1 MKHLKLFGLSTLC
14 LVLLAACNQSTESSV
29 GDTPPAASAAPN
41 TPASAPVA
49 ASQTIAS
56 KDGKI
61 SITVNGQY
69 ADKLSEASQLISDI
83 PSEQLLFL
91 QRDDSADVLLYAADL
106 GKSKKDAATYL
117 KTLSDAVKAD
127 AALKNTNVG
136 AVEGNKLAY
145 QFSETQAETEVNQA
159 CVAINEGNIYSVCA
173 ISSSQS
179 PAQLAQLLS
188 NIAVK

>member
-29 GDTPPAASAAPN
+29 GDTPPAASSAPS

-61 SITVNGQY
+61 SVAVTGQY

-117 KTLSDAVKAD
+117 KTLSDAIKAD

-145 QFSETQAETEVNQA
+145 QFSETLAETEVNQA
-159 CVAINEGNIYSVCA
+159 CLAINEGNIYSVCA

-179 PAQLAQLLS
+179 PEQLAQLLS
-188 NIAVK
+188 NTTVK

>member
-1 MKHLKLFGLSTLC
+1 MKHLKLFGISTLS

-29 GDTPPAASAAPN
+29 GDTPPAASTAAS
-41 TPASAPVA
+41 TPAA

-61 SITVNGQY
+61 SLTVNGQY
-69 ADKLSEASQLISDI
+69 TDKLSEASQLISDI
-83 PSEQLLFL
+83 PSEKLLFL

>member
-1 MKHLKLFGLSTLC
+1 MKHLKLFGISALS

-29 GDTPPAASAAPN
+29 GDTPPAASAAPS
-41 TPASAPVA
+41 TPASTPVA

-117 KTLSDAVKAD
+117 KNLSDAVKAD

-145 QFSETQAETEVNQA
+145 QFSETQAETEINQA

-173 ISSSQS
+173 ISSNQS
-179 PAQLAQLLS
+179 PAQLAQVLS
-188 NIAVK
+188 TVVVK

>member
-1 MKHLKLFGLSTLC
+1 MKHLKLFGISALS

-29 GDTPPAASAAPN
+29 GDTPPASSASTAQ
-41 TPASAPVA
+41 ASTPVA
-49 ASQTIAS
+49 AAQTIAS

-61 SITVNGQY
+61 SLSVTGQY
-69 ADKLSEASQLISDI
+69 ADKLAEAGQLISDI

-91 QRDDSADVLLYAADL
+91 QRDDAADVLLYAADL

-117 KTLSDAVKAD
+117 KNLSDAVKAD
-127 AALKNTNVG
+127 AALKNATVG

-159 CVAINEGNIYSVCA
+159 CVAINDGNIYSVCA
-173 ISSSQS
+173 ISSSQA
-179 PAQLAQLLS
+179 PAQLAQLLG

>member
-61 SITVNGQY
+61 SVAVTGQY
-69 ADKLSEASQLISDI
+69 ADKLTEASQLISDI

-117 KTLSDAVKAD
+117 KTLSDAIKAD
-127 AALKNTNVG
+127 AALKNTTVG

-145 QFSETQAETEVNQA
+145 QFSETLAETEVNQA
-159 CVAINEGNIYSVCA
+159 CLAINEGNIYSVCA

-179 PAQLAQLLS
+179 PEQLAQLLS
-188 NIAVK
+188 NTTVK

>member
-1 MKHLKLFGLSTLC
+1 MKHLKLFGISALS

-29 GDTPPAASAAPN
+29 GDTPPAASTAAS
-41 TPASAPVA
+41 TPAA

-61 SITVNGQY
+61 SLTVNGQY
-69 ADKLSEASQLISDI
+69 TDKLSEASQLISDI
-83 PSEQLLFL
+83 PSEKLLFL

>member
-29 GDTPPAASAAPN
+29 GDTPPAASAAPS

-61 SITVNGQY
+61 SVAVTGQY
-69 ADKLSEASQLISDI
+69 ADKLTEASQLISDI

-127 AALKNTNVG
+127 AALKYTNVG
-136 AVEGNKLAY
+136 ADEGNKLAY
-145 QFSETQAETEVNQA
+145 QFSETLAETEVNQA
-159 CVAINEGNIYSVCA
+159 CLAINEGNIYSVCA

-179 PAQLAQLLS
+179 PEQLAQLLS
-188 NIAVK
+188 NTTVK

>member
-29 GDTPPAASAAPN
+29 GN
-41 TPASAPVA
+41 TPATTASTPTAQASEPVA
-49 ASQTIAS
+49 AAQTISS

-61 SITVNGQY
+61 SVAVTGQY

-117 KTLSDAVKAD
+117 KNLSDAVKAD

-145 QFSETQAETEVNQA
+145 QFSETQAETEINQA

-173 ISSSQS
+173 ISSNQS
-179 PAQLAQLLS
+179 PAQLAQVLS
-188 NIAVK
+188 TVVVK

>member
-1 MKHLKLFGLSTLC
+1 MKHLKLFGISALS

-29 GDTPPAASAAPN
+29 GDTPPAASAAPS
-41 TPASAPVA
+41 TPASTPVA
-49 ASQTIAS
+49 AAQTIAS

-83 PSEQLLFL
+83 PSEKLLFL

-106 GKSKKDAATYL
+106 KKKKKDAAYL

>member
-14 LVLLAACNQSTESSV
+14 LVLLAACNQNTESSV
-29 GDTPPAASAAPN
+29 GDTPPAASATPSTAAS
-41 TPASAPVA
+41 TPAA

-61 SITVNGQY
+61 SLTVNGQY

-83 PSEQLLFL
+83 PSEKLLFL

-127 AALKNTNVG
+127 AALKNTDVG
-136 AVEGNKLAY
+136 AIEGNKLAY

>member
-61 SITVNGQY
+61 SLTVNGQY

-136 AVEGNKLAY
+136 ALEGNKLAF

>member
-29 GDTPPAASAAPN
+29 GN
-41 TPASAPVA
+41 TPATTASTPTAQASEPVA
-49 ASQTIAS
+49 AAQTISS

-61 SITVNGQY
+61 SVAVTGQY

-117 KTLSDAVKAD
+117 KNLSDAVKAD

-145 QFSETQAETEVNQA
+145 QFSETQAETEINQA
-159 CVAINEGNIYSVCA
+159 CVAINEGNIYSGCA

-179 PAQLAQLLS
+179 PAQLARVLGTV
-188 NIAVK
+188 AVK

>member
-1 MKHLKLFGLSTLC
+1 MKHLKLFGISALS

-29 GDTPPAASAAPN
+29 GDTPPAASTAPS

-61 SITVNGQY
+61 SLTVNGQY

-83 PSEQLLFL
+83 PSEKLLFL

-145 QFSETQAETEVNQA
+145 QFSETQAEIEVNQA

>member
-1 MKHLKLFGLSTLC
+1 MKHLKLFGISALS

-29 GDTPPAASAAPN
+29 GDTPPAASTAPS

-159 CVAINEGNIYSVCA
+159 CVAINEGNIYSVCT

>member
-1 MKHLKLFGLSTLC
+1 MKHLKLFGISALS

-29 GDTPPAASAAPN
+29 GDTPPAASAAPSTAAS
-41 TPASAPVA
+41 TPAA

-61 SITVNGQY
+61 SLTVNGQY

-117 KTLSDAVKAD
+117 KNLSDAVKAD

-145 QFSETQAETEVNQA
+145 QFSETQAETEINQA

-173 ISSSQS
+173 ISSNQS
-179 PAQLAQLLS
+179 PAQLAQVLS
-188 NIAVK
+188 TVVVK

>member
-1 MKHLKLFGLSTLC
+1 MKHLKLFGISALS

-29 GDTPPAASAAPN
+29 GDTPPAASAAPSTAAS
-41 TPASAPVA
+41 TPAA

-61 SITVNGQY
+61 SLTVNGQY

-83 PSEQLLFL
+83 PSEKLLFL

-117 KTLSDAVKAD
+117 KTLSDAIKAD
-127 AALKNTNVG
+127 AALKNTTVG

-145 QFSETQAETEVNQA
+145 QFSETLAETEVNQA
-159 CVAINEGNIYSVCA
+159 CLAINEGNIYSVCA

-179 PAQLAQLLS
+179 PEQLAQLLS
-188 NIAVK
+188 NTTVK

>member
-29 GDTPPAASAAPN
+29 GDTPPAASATPS

>member
-29 GDTPPAASAAPN
+29 GN
-41 TPASAPVA
+41 TPATTASTPTAQASEPVA
-49 ASQTIAS
+49 AAQTISS

-61 SITVNGQY
+61 SVAVTGQY

-106 GKSKKDAATYL
+106 GKSKKDTATYL
-117 KTLSDAVKAD
+117 KTLSDAIKAD
-127 AALKNTNVG
+127 AALKNTTVG

-145 QFSETQAETEVNQA
+145 QFSETLAETEVNQA

-179 PAQLAQLLS
+179 PEQLAQLLS
-188 NIAVK
+188 NTTVK

>member
-1 MKHLKLFGLSTLC
+1 MKHLKLFGISALS

-29 GDTPPAASAAPN
+29 GDTPPAASTAPS

-145 QFSETQAETEVNQA
+145 QFSETQAKTEVNQA
-159 CVAINEGNIYSVCA
+159 CVAINEGNIYSVCT

>member
-29 GDTPPAASAAPN
+29 GDTPPAASSAPS

-61 SITVNGQY
+61 SVAVTGQY

-106 GKSKKDAATYL
+106 GKAKKVAATYL
-117 KTLSDAVKAD
+117 KALSDAVKAD

-145 QFSETQAETEVNQA
+145 QFSETLAETEVNQA
-159 CVAINEGNIYSVCA
+159 CLAINEGNIYSVCA

-179 PAQLAQLLS
+179 PEQLAQLLS
-188 NIAVK
+188 NTTVK

>member
-61 SITVNGQY
+61 SVAVTGQY
-69 ADKLSEASQLISDI
+69 TDKLAEASQLISDI

>member
-29 GDTPPAASAAPN
+29 GN
-41 TPASAPVA
+41 TPATTASTPTAQASEPVA
-49 ASQTIAS
+49 AAQTISS

-61 SITVNGQY
+61 SVAVTGQY

-106 GKSKKDAATYL
+106 GKPKKDTATYL
-117 KTLSDAVKAD
+117 KTLSDAIKAD
-127 AALKNTNVG
+127 AALKNTTVG

-145 QFSETQAETEVNQA
+145 QFSETLAETEVNQA
-159 CVAINEGNIYSVCA
+159 CLAINEGNIYSVCA

-179 PAQLAQLLS
+179 PEQLAQLLS
-188 NIAVK
+188 NTTVK

>member
-1 MKHLKLFGLSTLC
+1 MKHLKLFGISALS

-29 GDTPPAASAAPN
+29 GDTPPAASAAPS

-61 SITVNGQY
+61 SLTVNGQY

-83 PSEQLLFL
+83 PSEKLLFL

-127 AALKNTNVG
+127 AALKNTDVG
-136 AVEGNKLAY
+136 AIEGNKLAY
-145 QFSETQAETEVNQA
+145 QFSETQAETEINQA

-173 ISSSQS
+173 ISSNQS
-179 PAQLAQLLS
+179 PAQLAQVLS
-188 NIAVK
+188 TVVVK

>member
-1 MKHLKLFGLSTLC
+1 MNHLKLFGISALS

-29 GDTPPAASAAPN
+29 GDTPPAASAAPSTAAS
-41 TPASAPVA
+41 TPAA

-61 SITVNGQY
+61 SLTVNGQY

-159 CVAINEGNIYSVCA
+159 CVAITEGNIYSVCA

>member
-1 MKHLKLFGLSTLC
+1 MKHLKLFGISALS

-29 GDTPPAASAAPN
+29 GDTPPAASPAPS

-61 SITVNGQY
+61 SVAVTGQY

-145 QFSETQAETEVNQA
+145 QFSETQAKTEVNQA
-159 CVAINEGNIYSVCA
+159 CVAINEGNIYSVCT

>member
-14 LVLLAACNQSTESSV
+14 LVLLAACNQNTESSV
-29 GDTPPAASAAPN
+29 GDTPPAASSAPS

-61 SITVNGQY
+61 SITINGQY

>member
-1 MKHLKLFGLSTLC
+1 MKHLKLFGISALS

-29 GDTPPAASAAPN
+29 GDTPPASSASTAQ
-41 TPASAPVA
+41 ASTPVA
-49 ASQTIAS
+49 AAQTIAS

-61 SITVNGQY
+61 SLSVTGQY
-69 ADKLSEASQLISDI
+69 ADKLAEAGQLISDI

-91 QRDDSADVLLYAADL
+91 QRDDAADVLLYAADL

-117 KTLSDAVKAD
+117 KNLSDAVKAD
-127 AALKNTNVG
+127 AALKNATVG

>member
-49 ASQTIAS
+49 ASQTISS

-61 SITVNGQY
+61 SVVVTGQY

-117 KTLSDAVKAD
+117 KNLSDAVKAD

-145 QFSETQAETEVNQA
+145 QFSETQAETEINQA

-179 PAQLAQLLS
+179 PAQLAQVLGTV
-188 NIAVK
+188 AVK

>member
-1 MKHLKLFGLSTLC
+1 MKHLKLFGISALS

-29 GDTPPAASAAPN
+29 GDTPPAASAAPSTAAS
-41 TPASAPVA
+41 TPAA

-61 SITVNGQY
+61 SLTVNGQY

-83 PSEQLLFL
+83 PSEKLLFL

-159 CVAINEGNIYSVCA
+159 CVAINEGNIYSVCT

>member
-29 GDTPPAASAAPN
+29 GDTPPAASAAPS

-61 SITVNGQY
+61 SVAVTGQY

-117 KTLSDAVKAD
+117 KNLSDAVKAD

-145 QFSETQAETEVNQA
+145 QFSETQAETEINQA

-179 PAQLAQLLS
+179 PAQLAQVLGTV
-188 NIAVK
+188 AVK

>member
-61 SITVNGQY
+61 SVAVTGQY

-117 KTLSDAVKAD
+117 KNLSDAVKAD

-145 QFSETQAETEVNQA
+145 QFSETQAETEINQA

-173 ISSSQS
+173 ISSNQS
-179 PAQLAQLLS
+179 PAQLAQVLS
-188 NIAVK
+188 TVVVK

>member
-1 MKHLKLFGLSTLC
+1 MKHLKLFGISALS

-29 GDTPPAASAAPN
+29 GDTPPAASAAPSTAAS
-41 TPASAPVA
+41 TPAA

-61 SITVNGQY
+61 SLTVNGQY

-83 PSEQLLFL
+83 PSEKLLFL

-127 AALKNTNVG
+127 AALKNTDVG
-136 AVEGNKLAY
+136 AIEGNKLAY

-179 PAQLAQLLS
+179 PAQLAQVLGTV
-188 NIAVK
+188 AVK

>member
-29 GDTPPAASAAPN
+29 GDTPPAASAAPSTAAS
-41 TPASAPVA
+41 TPAA

-61 SITVNGQY
+61 SLTVNGQY
-69 ADKLSEASQLISDI
+69 TDKLSEASQLISDI

>member
-61 SITVNGQY
+61 SVAVTGQY

-106 GKSKKDAATYL
+106 GKSKKDTATYL
-117 KTLSDAVKAD
+117 KNLSAAVKAD

>member
-1 MKHLKLFGLSTLC
+1 MKHLKLFGISALS

-29 GDTPPAASAAPN
+29 GDTPPAASAAPSTAAS
-41 TPASAPVA
+41 TPAA

-127 AALKNTNVG
+127 AALKNTDVG
-136 AVEGNKLAY
+136 AIEGNKLAY

-179 PAQLAQLLS
+179 PAQLAQVLGTV
-188 NIAVK
+188 AVK